1 MDISRFHQP
10 ATVAKRIFTLGSRK
24 HDRSESIGAKADT
37 VLFVPFA
44 LSAKQH

>member
-10 ATVAKRIFTLGSRK
+10 ATERIFTLGSSK
-24 HDRSESIGAKADT
+24 HDRSEYIGAKADT

-44 LSAKQH
+44 LSAKQY